1 MKNYAI
7 FHKPESEYAFAK
19 DDRTLRILL
28 RLARDEEYE
37 SVSILY
43 NNKYDFT
50 RYRYSGEMSKE
61 FSDELF
67 DYYAFEIKLNDVRFA
82 YIFVLRKV
90 RKVWYYSE

>member
-1 MKNYAI
+1 MMKNYAI

-19 DDRTLRILL
+19 DDHTLRILL

-67 DYYAFEIKLNDVRFA
+67 DYYAFEIGYVTTN
-82 YIFVLRKV
+82 
-90 RKVWYYSE
+90 S